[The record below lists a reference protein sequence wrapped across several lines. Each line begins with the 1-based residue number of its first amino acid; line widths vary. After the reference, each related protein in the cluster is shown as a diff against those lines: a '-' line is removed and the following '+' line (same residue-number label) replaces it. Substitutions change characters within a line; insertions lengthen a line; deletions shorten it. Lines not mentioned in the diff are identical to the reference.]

1 MELKIGSN
9 YYVHTVTDDWVGELV
24 SVDGPYTIT
33 LKKVSWISETGRLN
47 EFMQNGIAYNENG
60 TPSSEIEV
68 FPPDLLCMRH
78 WIGIDEWKHPLFKE
92 TV

>member
-1 MELKIGSN
+1 MELKIGNN

-24 SVDGPYTIT
+24 SVDGPYTVT

-47 EFMQNGIAYNENG
+47 EFMRNGKASEM
-60 TPSSEIEV
+60 EIEV
-68 FPPDLLCMRH
+68 FPPDILCMRH
-78 WIGIDEWKHPLFKE
+78 WLGIDEWKHPLFKE

>member
-1 MELKIGSN
+1 MNLEIGKN

-24 SVDGPYTIT
+24 SIDGPYTVT

-47 EFMQNGIAYNENG
+47 EFMRNGEAPG
-60 TPSSEIEV
+60 MEV
-68 FPPDLLCMRH
+68 EVLPPDLLCMRH
-78 WIGIDEWKHPLFKE
+78 WLGIDEWKHNLFTE